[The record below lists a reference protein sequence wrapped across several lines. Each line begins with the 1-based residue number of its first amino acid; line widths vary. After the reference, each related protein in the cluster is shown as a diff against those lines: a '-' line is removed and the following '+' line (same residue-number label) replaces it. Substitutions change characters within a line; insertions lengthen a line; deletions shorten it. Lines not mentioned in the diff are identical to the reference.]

1 MTTLFVRSKL
11 VMAKR
16 MQSFV
21 RRCIY
26 NRWFYAFLA
35 GICTLNVICDVVN
48 IVKPGYMPFLSVL
61 SLVASGVAAF
71 LALLI
76 FVDLQSR
83 REKV

>member
-1 MTTLFVRSKL
+1 MRPKL

-16 MQSFV
+16 MRSFV

-35 GICTLNVICDVVN
+35 GICTLDIICD
-48 IVKPGYMPFLSVL
+48 IFDIAKPGAFPVLTLL

-76 FVDLQSR
+76 FIDLQSR
-83 REKV
+83 RNKL